1 MQVLNVVSMIIMILG
16 TVGVVSK
23 SIRKRILGISLNV
36 IGLLLLTNCQKG
48 MYGFC
53 GGVEALLMQ
62 LPTWILFLI
71 LTLLLCKKNGWKVME
86 DMSGFRNAH
95 PYVFVLYIVIGL
107 LLIGI
112 PGSGT
117 FAAYMIA
124 VNAIIGEKITAFT
137 YIGLLAMGIG
147 IGLLVVQFFD
157 LWIHMLIEK
166 VPVTEENI
174 EEQSEE
180 MLSQK
185 PAGISKILCVI
196 TSIVLLVLLVFGI
209 WQTPLIQMIVKL
221 YGMIK

>member
-23 SIRKRILGISLNV
+23 SVRKRILGISFNV

-53 GGVEALLMQ
+53 GGVEALVMQ

-71 LTLLLCKKNGWKVME
+71 LTFSLCKKNEWKAMQ
-86 DMSGFRNAH
+86 DLHGFRNAH
-95 PYVFVLYIVIGL
+95 PYVFVLYIVMGL

-124 VNAIIGEKITAFT
+124 VNAILGEKITVFT

-147 IGLLVVQFFD
+147 IGMLVVQFFD
-157 LWIHMLIEK
+157 LWIHMLIENTTAK
-166 VPVTEENI
+166 DENTEE
-174 EEQSEE
+174 
-180 MLSQK
+180 QK
-185 PAGISKILCVI
+185 ALGVSKVLCVI

>member
-16 TVGVVSK
+16 MVGVVSK
-23 SIRKRILGISLNV
+23 SVRKRILGISFNV

-53 GGVEALLMQ
+53 GGVEALVMQ

-71 LTLLLCKKNGWKVME
+71 LTLSLCKKNKWKAMQ
-86 DMSGFRNAH
+86 DLHGFRNAH
-95 PYVFVLYIVIGL
+95 PYVFVLYIVMGL

-124 VNAIIGEKITAFT
+124 VNAILGEKITVFT

-147 IGLLVVQFFD
+147 IGMLVVQFFD
-157 LWIHMLIEK
+157 LWIHMLIENTTAK
-166 VPVTEENI
+166 DENTEE
-174 EEQSEE
+174 Q
-180 MLSQK
+180 
-185 PAGISKILCVI
+185 
-196 TSIVLLVLLVFGI
+196 
-209 WQTPLIQMIVKL
+209 
-221 YGMIK
+221 

>member
-16 TVGVVSK
+16 MVGVVSK
-23 SIRKRILGISLNV
+23 SVRKRILGISFNV

-53 GGVEALLMQ
+53 GGVEALVMQ

-71 LTLLLCKKNGWKVME
+71 LTLSLCKKNKWKAMQ
-86 DMSGFRNAH
+86 DLHGFRNAH
-95 PYVFVLYIVIGL
+95 PYVFVLYIVMGL

-124 VNAIIGEKITAFT
+124 VNAILGEKITVFT

-147 IGLLVVQFFD
+147 IGMLVVQFFD
-157 LWIHMLIEK
+157 LWIHMLIENTTAK
-166 VPVTEENI
+166 DENTEE
-174 EEQSEE
+174 
-180 MLSQK
+180 QK
-185 PAGISKILCVI
+185 ILGVSKVLCVI

>member
-16 TVGVVSK
+16 MVGVVSK
-23 SIRKRILGISLNV
+23 SVRKRILGISFNV

-53 GGVEALLMQ
+53 GGVEALVMQ

-71 LTLLLCKKNGWKVME
+71 LTLSLCKKNKWKAMQ
-86 DMSGFRNAH
+86 DLHGFRNAH
-95 PYVFVLYIVIGL
+95 PYVFVLYIVMGL

-124 VNAIIGEKITAFT
+124 VNAILGEKITVFT

-147 IGLLVVQFFD
+147 ICMLVVQFFD
-157 LWIHMLIEK
+157 LWIHMLIENTIAK
-166 VPVTEENI
+166 DENTEE
-174 EEQSEE
+174 
-180 MLSQK
+180 QK
-185 PAGISKILCVI
+185 ALGVSKVLCVI

>member
-23 SIRKRILGISLNV
+23 SVRKRILGISFNV

-53 GGVEALLMQ
+53 GGVEALVMQ
-62 LPTWILFLI
+62 LPTWILFLF
-71 LTLLLCKKNGWKVME
+71 LTLSLCKKNKWKAME
-86 DMSGFRNAH
+86 DLHGFRNAH
-95 PYVFVLYIVIGL
+95 PYVFVLYIVMGL

-124 VNAIIGEKITAFT
+124 VNAILGEKITVFT

-147 IGLLVVQFFD
+147 IGMLVVQFFD
-157 LWIHMLIEK
+157 LWIHMLIENTTAK
-166 VPVTEENI
+166 DENTEE
-174 EEQSEE
+174 
-180 MLSQK
+180 QK
-185 PAGISKILCVI
+185 ALGVSKVLCVI

>member
-16 TVGVVSK
+16 MVGVVSK
-23 SIRKRILGISLNV
+23 SVRKRILGISFNV

-53 GGVEALLMQ
+53 GGVEALVMQ

-71 LTLLLCKKNGWKVME
+71 LTLSLCKKNKWKAMQ
-86 DMSGFRNAH
+86 DLHGFRNAH
-95 PYVFVLYIVIGL
+95 PYVFVLYIVMGL

-124 VNAIIGEKITAFT
+124 VNAILGEKITVFT

-147 IGLLVVQFFD
+147 IGMLVVQFFD
-157 LWIHMLIEK
+157 LWIHMLIENTTAK
-166 VPVTEENI
+166 DENTEE
-174 EEQSEE
+174 
-180 MLSQK
+180 QK
-185 PAGISKILCVI
+185 ALGVSKVLCVI

>member
-23 SIRKRILGISLNV
+23 SVRKRILGISFNV

-53 GGVEALLMQ
+53 GGVEALVMQ

-71 LTLLLCKKNGWKVME
+71 LTLSLCKKNKWKAMQ
-86 DMSGFRNAH
+86 DLHGFRNAH
-95 PYVFVLYIVIGL
+95 PYVFVLYIVMGL

-124 VNAIIGEKITAFT
+124 VNAILGEKITVFT

-147 IGLLVVQFFD
+147 IGMLVVQFFD
-157 LWIHMLIEK
+157 LWIHMLIENTTVK
-166 VPVTEENI
+166 DENTEE
-174 EEQSEE
+174 
-180 MLSQK
+180 QK
-185 PAGISKILCVI
+185 ALGVSKVLCVI

>member
-23 SIRKRILGISLNV
+23 SVRKRILGISFNV

-53 GGVEALLMQ
+53 GGVEALVMQ
-62 LPTWILFLI
+62 LPTWILFLF
-71 LTLLLCKKNGWKVME
+71 LTLSLCKKNKWKAMQ
-86 DMSGFRNAH
+86 DLHGFRNAH
-95 PYVFVLYIVIGL
+95 PYVFVLYIVMGL

-124 VNAIIGEKITAFT
+124 VNAILGEKITVFT

-147 IGLLVVQFFD
+147 IGMLVVQFFD
-157 LWIHMLIEK
+157 LWIHMLIENTTAK
-166 VPVTEENI
+166 DENTEE
-174 EEQSEE
+174 
-180 MLSQK
+180 QK
-185 PAGISKILCVI
+185 ALGVSKVLCVI

>member
-16 TVGVVSK
+16 MVGVVSK
-23 SIRKRILGISLNV
+23 SVRKRILGISFNV

-53 GGVEALLMQ
+53 GGVEALVMQ
-62 LPTWILFLI
+62 LPTWILFLF
-71 LTLLLCKKNGWKVME
+71 LTLSLCKKNKWKAMQ
-86 DMSGFRNAH
+86 DLHGFRNAH
-95 PYVFVLYIVIGL
+95 PYVFVLYIVMGL

-124 VNAIIGEKITAFT
+124 VNAILGEKITVFT

-147 IGLLVVQFFD
+147 IGMLVVQFFD
-157 LWIHMLIEK
+157 LWIHMLIENTTAK
-166 VPVTEENI
+166 DENTEE
-174 EEQSEE
+174 
-180 MLSQK
+180 QK
-185 PAGISKILCVI
+185 ALGVSKVLCVI

>member
-23 SIRKRILGISLNV
+23 SVRKRILGISFNV

-53 GGVEALLMQ
+53 GGVEALVMQ

-71 LTLLLCKKNGWKVME
+71 LTLSLCKKNKWKAMQ
-86 DMSGFRNAH
+86 DLHGFRNAH
-95 PYVFVLYIVIGL
+95 PYVFVLYIVMGL

-124 VNAIIGEKITAFT
+124 VNAILGEKITVFT

-147 IGLLVVQFFD
+147 IGMLVVQFFD
-157 LWIHMLIEK
+157 LWIHMLIENPTAK
-166 VPVTEENI
+166 DENTEE
-174 EEQSEE
+174 
-180 MLSQK
+180 QK
-185 PAGISKILCVI
+185 ALGVSKVLCVI

>member
-23 SIRKRILGISLNV
+23 SVRKRILGISFNV

-53 GGVEALLMQ
+53 GGVEALVMQ

-71 LTLLLCKKNGWKVME
+71 LTLSLCKKNKWKAMQ
-86 DMSGFRNAH
+86 DLHGFRNAH
-95 PYVFVLYIVIGL
+95 PYVFVLYIVMGL

-124 VNAIIGEKITAFT
+124 VNAILGEKITVFT

-147 IGLLVVQFFD
+147 IGMLVVQFFD
-157 LWIHMLIEK
+157 LWIHMLIENTTAK
-166 VPVTEENI
+166 DENTEE
-174 EEQSEE
+174 
-180 MLSQK
+180 QK
-185 PAGISKILCVI
+185 ALGVSKVLCVI

>member
-23 SIRKRILGISLNV
+23 SVRKRILGISFNV

-53 GGVEALLMQ
+53 GGVEALVMQ

-71 LTLLLCKKNGWKVME
+71 LTLSLCKKNEWKAME
-86 DMSGFRNAH
+86 DLHGFRNAH
-95 PYVFVLYIVIGL
+95 PYVFVLYIVMGL

-124 VNAIIGEKITAFT
+124 VNAILGEKITVFT

-147 IGLLVVQFFD
+147 IGMLVVQFFD
-157 LWIHMLIEK
+157 LWIHMLIENTTAK
-166 VPVTEENI
+166 DENTEE
-174 EEQSEE
+174 
-180 MLSQK
+180 QK
-185 PAGISKILCVI
+185 ALGVSKVLCVI

>member
-23 SIRKRILGISLNV
+23 SVRKRILGISFNV

-53 GGVEALLMQ
+53 GGVEGLVMQ

-71 LTLLLCKKNGWKVME
+71 LTLSLCKKNKWKAMQ
-86 DMSGFRNAH
+86 DLHGFRNAH
-95 PYVFVLYIVIGL
+95 PYVFVLYIVMGL

-124 VNAIIGEKITAFT
+124 VNAILGEKITVFT

-147 IGLLVVQFFD
+147 IGMLVVQFFD
-157 LWIHMLIEK
+157 LWIHMLIENTTAK
-166 VPVTEENI
+166 DENTEE
-174 EEQSEE
+174 
-180 MLSQK
+180 QK
-185 PAGISKILCVI
+185 ALGVSKVLCVI

>member
-16 TVGVVSK
+16 MVGVVSK
-23 SIRKRILGISLNV
+23 SVRKRILGISFNV

-53 GGVEALLMQ
+53 GGVEALVMQ

-71 LTLLLCKKNGWKVME
+71 LTLSLCKKNKWKAMQ
-86 DMSGFRNAH
+86 DLHGFRNAH
-95 PYVFVLYIVIGL
+95 PYVFVLYIVMGL

-124 VNAIIGEKITAFT
+124 VNAILGEKITVFT

-147 IGLLVVQFFD
+147 IGMLVVQFFD
-157 LWIHMLIEK
+157 LWIHMLIENTIAK
-166 VPVTEENI
+166 DENTEE
-174 EEQSEE
+174 
-180 MLSQK
+180 QK
-185 PAGISKILCVI
+185 ALGVSKVLCVI

>member
-23 SIRKRILGISLNV
+23 SVRKRILGISFNV

-53 GGVEALLMQ
+53 GGVEALVMQ
-62 LPTWILFLI
+62 LPTWILFLF
-71 LTLLLCKKNGWKVME
+71 LTLSLCKKNKWKAMQ
-86 DMSGFRNAH
+86 DLHGFRNAH
-95 PYVFVLYIVIGL
+95 PYVFVLYIVMGL

-124 VNAIIGEKITAFT
+124 VNAILGEKITVFT

-147 IGLLVVQFFD
+147 IGMLVVQFFD
-157 LWIHMLIEK
+157 LWIHMLIENTTAK
-166 VPVTEENI
+166 DEKTEE
-174 EEQSEE
+174 
-180 MLSQK
+180 QK
-185 PAGISKILCVI
+185 ALGVSKVLCVI